1 MDSKGRDVMLDETE
15 VKGAG
20 SLKEGREGRR
30 EGSEAGEDLLTYR
43 TNKCL
48 VGLGEALGTPSYILE
63 LGQLEFLLSAIK
75 VVRWST
81 HSVDR
86 FVAWCKTR
94 DGGGSVHLCGQ
105 VGVSVSS
112 RWTATTPTR
121 PAAGSLQPVATHAER
136 TRAPSA
142 STILYSVAWQRD
154 ASM

>member
-20 SLKEGREGRR
+20 SLKEGREGRK

-81 HSVDR
+81 
-86 FVAWCKTR
+86 
-94 DGGGSVHLCGQ
+94 
-105 VGVSVSS
+105 
-112 RWTATTPTR
+112 RWTGLLR
-121 PAAGSLQPVATHAER
+121 GVKRGMVEVVSICAAK
-136 TRAPSA
+136 
-142 STILYSVAWQRD
+142 
-154 ASM
+154 